1 MNHKI
6 SLKAVGH
13 ATSILLAA
21 TFTICVIF
29 DLIFPDH
36 AMYKSWIQLLPGV
49 QWISWQSFFL
59 GLIETY
65 AYGWYFAL
73 IWVPLYNYF
82 SKNPNKKS

>member
-1 MNHKI
+1 MSHKV

-13 ATSILLAA
+13 ATSVFLAL
-21 TFTICVIF
+21 TFIVCVVF

-36 AMYKSWIQLLPGV
+36 AMYKSWIQLLPGF
-49 QWISWQSFFL
+49 QWISWGGFFL
-59 GLIETY
+59 GLIESY

-82 SKNPNKKS
+82 GSNTKKEN